1 MANEEVGNLV
11 ARVSMDQTNFQEGI
25 SRLNRQMKL
34 IQSEFQAASA
44 KLGNFGKSTD
54 GLKLKADALTK
65 QLEVQRARIQTLETA
80 YQKSVDTK
88 GKDATATQNLEIKL
102 NKARA
107 EMAKMEAELKKTNA
121 EIAKQESAWTKLS
134 NACETIGP
142 KMAKVGKTF
151 TTHVSVPMAA
161 LGGIAVK
168 TAVDMESAFAGIE
181 KTVDATEEQLKELE
195 QGFKEMS
202 KEIPLAA
209 EELMGIGEAAGQ
221 LGIQT
226 ENILGFS
233 EVMAKLG
240 VTTNLSAHDAAMALA
255 RLANIMQMPQDQF
268 DRLGATIVDL
278 GNNLATTEREIVEMG
293 LRLAGA
299 GNQAKM
305 SEADILA
312 IAGALSS
319 VGIEAEAG
327 GTAFSRVMLK
337 INNHVMSGGEKLKI
351 FAAVAGMTADQFA
364 AQWRENAA
372 QALAAFINGLGQMQQ
387 SGQNVVPV
395 LEQLG
400 LNEIRVRDALL
411 RASGASDLFANSLEL
426 ANEAWEKN
434 IALDVEAEKRFA
446 TTASM
451 WQKTINQ
458 LKLLA
463 AAFGEIL
470 LPIINNFL
478 ENTLTPLI
486 ERLSGMSDG
495 MKKAILVVSGLAIVI
510 PPLIWGLGSFLALI
524 PLMTAGLAKLSGAIA
539 AVGTAMKTLVANPI
553 GLLITAIAAVIAAV
567 VLLYKAWT
575 NNWGGIRDKTEAVLS
590 LLSAYIDKFVANVA
604 ISFTFL
610 KSKVFDIINS
620 ILDKVAPLAKLLPD
634 SISGAFDKL
643 RDSLKDKSEDVK
655 DQLDSLQR
663 ISAEASERIAD
674 SMGKVKEAFSSKE
687 DMSVGG
693 FRFKAGEAGLSGEKD
708 VLSDL
713 EEALAKVDNQAWFT
727 ADSLD
732 ALNDTAKKAAKAAE
746 ETRAAW
752 EIATDILSAKLQTV
766 RAQQETAII
775 TTEIAGEKTKALAD
789 KIIYLRRQHE
799 LQSQIVAVVNE
810 AYQESVAAKGEDA
823 EESVKLAARLA
834 QEQQAQA
841 ELEKQIHETTQA
853 LKDQAQELR
862 DLAAEVEK
870 VEKKYKDDLAE
881 AYDEYYQKR
890 KEVNRK
896 LAEDEKNLTLQFEQ
910 ELAKRAQSLANFV
923 GLFEEVTQRQVSGEQ
938 LLKNLQDQVATF
950 EEWQEN
956 IAKLA
961 ARGVD
966 EGLIEELREMG
977 PKAAPEIAALNT
989 LTDEQ
994 LTQYVALWRQRNEAA
1009 RNEAVEQ
1016 LEKQRAEMQKKLAEI
1031 RRDATAQ
1038 LNEYRKEW
1046 EQKTAQIR
1054 QNAEEEM
1061 QKIEEK
1067 MKQVAVSS
1075 TGYGQSIMD
1084 NFVGGIESRFE
1095 RLRETLESMAKM
1107 VDDYMPHSPARR
1119 GPLSKLNEYGP
1130 ALVQGIADGIKRSMN
1145 KLESVVAQMAALT
1158 PGAMRPALAASY
1170 NTSNNNYGGNTIYIN
1185 ITGAGGNPR
1194 QIADDLMREL
1204 RKRGVRF

>member
-1 MANEEVGNLV
+1 MANEEIGNLV
-11 ARVSMDQTNFQEGI
+11 ARVSMDQTSFQDGI
-25 SRLNRQMKL
+25 SKLNRQMKL

-54 GLKLKADALTK
+54 GLKLQAESLTK
-65 QLEVQRARIQTLETA
+65 QLEVQRARIQTLESA
-80 YQKSVDTK
+80 YQKSLETK

-107 EMAKMEAELKKTNA
+107 EMAKMEAALKKVTTQL
-121 EIAKQESAWTKLS
+121 EKESSSLERMRKRLEEVSQEANKSF
-134 NACETIGP
+134 GP
-142 KMAKVGKTF
+142 ALEKMASAAKKIGAAIGAAFGAAGSAGVVLNAQLEQSTIAF
-151 TTHVSVPMAA
+151 TTMLGSAEKAQAFLEEMRDFAA
-161 LGGIAVK
+161 RTPFEFNELQGAAK
-168 TAVDMESAFAGIE
+168 RMLAF
-181 KTVDATEEQLKELE
+181 
-195 QGFKEMS
+195 GF
-202 KEIPLAA
+202 AA
-209 EELMGIGEAAGQ
+209 EEVIPMMTTVGNAAAG
-221 LGIQT
+221 LGGSQEMIDRIT
-226 ENILGFS
+226 
-233 EVMAKLG
+233 
-240 VTTNLSAHDAAMALA
+240 LA
-255 RLANIMQMPQDQF
+255 
-268 DRLGATIVDL
+268 
-278 GNNLATTEREIVEMG
+278 
-293 LRLAGA
+293 
-299 GNQAKM
+299 
-305 SEADILA
+305 
-312 IAGALSS
+312 
-319 VGIEAEAG
+319 
-327 GTAFSRVMLK
+327 
-337 INNHVMSGGEKLKI
+337 
-351 FAAVAGMTADQFA
+351 
-364 AQWRENAA
+364 
-372 QALAAFINGLGQMQQ
+372 LGQMQAKSKVSAQ
-387 SGQNVVPV
+387 EMLQLAEAGVPAWQMLADKMGMTTAEVMKLSEKGLIPAKFAIDTLVEGMNTKFGGMMEQMSTTMSGLWSTMKDNAAIV
-395 LEQLG
+395 LTEITGPLFEKLKNK
-400 LNEIRVRDALL
+400 LNE
-411 RASGASDLFANSLEL
+411 L
-426 ANEAWEKN
+426 AQA
-434 IALDVEAEKRFA
+434 
-446 TTASM
+446 
-451 WQKTINQ
+451 
-458 LKLLA
+458 
-463 AAFGEIL
+463 
-470 LPIINNFL
+470 
-478 ENTLTPLI
+478 I
-486 ERLSGMSDG
+486 ERWRNDGTLQLWSERVQKAFSAIYTVAEIVGKAIIVIAGKIAEHWDAITIVLSG
-495 MKKAILVVSGLAIVI
+495 VVSGFIAFKAGIMIITAVAKAIEKWRAVTLAMAKAQ
-510 PPLIWGLGSFLALI
+510 GALN
-524 PLMTAGLAKLSGAIA
+524 LVLS
-539 AVGTAMKTLVANPI
+539 ANPI
-553 GLLITAIAAVIAAV
+553 GLIAIAIGVVTAAV
-567 VLLYKAWT
+567 VALHKAWT
-575 NNWGGIRDKTEAVLS
+575 NNWGGIRDKTKAVLS

-713 EEALAKVDNQAWFT
+713 EEALAKVDNQAGFT

-841 ELEKQIHETTQA
+841 ELEKQIHEITQA

-994 LTQYVALWRQRNEAA
+994 LTQYVALWRQKNEAA
-1009 RNEAVEQ
+1009 RNEAVIQMEQ
-1016 LEKQRAEMQKKLAEI
+1016 QRAEMQKKLAEI

-1075 TGYGQSIMD
+1075 TAYGQAVVE
-1084 NFVGGIESRFE
+1084 NFTEGIESRFE
-1095 RLRETLESMAKM
+1095 RLRATLEKMTKM

-1119 GPLSKLNEYGP
+1119 GALSKLNQYGP